1 MLPSSIPSLAK
12 KEEALSPK
20 VAKELARLLKVQP
33 MVPPRPD
40 GWRQSSA
47 ASRGVSLVRRLQ
59 ARRLTLI
66 PSLKTNKQQS
76 ATSSR
81 RRSPSHCRLSSTDA
95 EVPKPQ
101 QSNLLL
107 KKTFETDPEDEHADE
122 DVARDVC
129 AEARRAT
136 VASRAASMVA
146 RARCDVRA
154 RGPSPGFRHRSGRE
168 TRRDAGG
175 SRRA

>member
-1 MLPSSIPSLAK
+1 MSQFFLPKGAVPSGRVPGETSMTWSFAPAAVLA
-12 KEEALSPK
+12 AK
-20 VAKELARLLKVQP
+20 VKSVDGEVAPSTVNCAKEAAW
-33 MVPPRPD
+33 PD
-40 GWRQSSA
+40 
-47 ASRGVSLVRRLQ
+47 
-59 ARRLTLI
+59 
-66 PSLKTNKQQS
+66 
-76 ATSSR
+76 
-81 RRSPSHCRLSSTDA
+81 
-95 EVPKPQ
+95 
-101 QSNLLL
+101 
-107 KKTFETDPEDEHADE
+107 EDEHADE

>member
-1 MLPSSIPSLAK
+1 MTHSAPPASESHPTTTHESPVDDFAASPSSGEDVDAA
-12 KEEALSPK
+12 ALTVDPR
-20 VAKELARLLKVQP
+20 AR
-33 MVPPRPD
+33 D
-40 GWRQSSA
+40 ADASA
-47 ASRGVSLVRRLQ
+47 ADADD
-59 ARRLTLI
+59 AR
-66 PSLKTNKQQS
+66 
-76 ATSSR
+76 
-81 RRSPSHCRLSSTDA
+81 
-95 EVPKPQ
+95 
-101 QSNLLL
+101 
-107 KKTFETDPEDEHADE
+107 EDEHADE